1 MAVTHIDQAN
11 TLLRITTAGSVDDG
25 KSTLIGR
32 LLYDTEGLANDQLA
46 ALERASERAGH
57 DGANLALVTDGL
69 RAEREQGIT
78 IDAAYRFFETP
89 HRHVILIDTPGHEQ
103 YTRNMLTGASGADV
117 AIVLVDARHGVLAQ
131 TVRHTTIA
139 AWLGLRHVILA
150 VNKMDLIDWDL
161 ARYETII
168 EDFRA
173 IVVSLPWTISW
184 DPIPMS
190 ALQGEN
196 VVRRSEFAPW
206 YEGPTMLDVLERID
220 VSEDA
225 HGEMGARLAVQ
236 TVILPKAVDGAE
248 TRSYAGV
255 VHGGPLRVG
264 QEVVVLPDNRRS
276 KISSI
281 DVGFEHRDVVA
292 PGTSVA
298 VRLTD
303 QIDITRGQVIVV
315 ADAPISP
322 QVGTELVADVCWMAE
337 GPLQAGAKM
346 MLKLG
351 TTTTP
356 ALVTEVRDRLDV
368 HRPGQWHHTEEL
380 ELNDLGRVEI
390 TLAESVVADA
400 GSTRLPSG
408 QFMLIDSRTNATL
421 GAGLVRE
428 VRS

>member
-1 MAVTHIDQAN
+1 MTVLQGEQVD

-32 LLYDTEGLANDQLA
+32 LLYDTEAIANDQMA

-57 DGANLALVTDGL
+57 DGANLALLTDGL

-78 IDAAYRFFETP
+78 IDAAYRFFQTP
-89 HRHVILIDTPGHEQ
+89 HRHIILIDTPGHEQ
-103 YTRNMLTGASGADV
+103 YTRNMLTGASSADV
-117 AIVLVDARHGVLAQ
+117 AIVLVDARHGVVAQ

-150 VNKMDLIDWDL
+150 VNKMDLIDWDM

-173 IVVSLPWTISW
+173 IVVSLPWEISW

-196 VVRRSEFAPW
+196 VVRRSEHAPW
-206 YEGPTMLDVLERID
+206 YHGPTMLEVLEQID

-225 HGEMGARLAVQ
+225 HGEFGARIAVQ
-236 TVILPKAVDGAE
+236 TVILPKALDGAE
-248 TRSYAGV
+248 ERSYAGV

-264 QEVVVLPDNRRS
+264 QQVEILPDHRQS
-276 KISSI
+276 TIASI
-281 DVGFEHRDVVA
+281 LVGNDEREIVPA
-292 PGTSVA
+292 GASVA

-303 QIDITRGQVIVV
+303 QIDITRGQVIVA
-315 ADAPISP
+315 ADAPVQPVS
-322 QVGTELVADVCWMAE
+322 GTNLVVDICWMAE
-337 GPLQAGAKM
+337 ATLTEGTKM
-346 MLKLG
+346 LMKLG
-351 TTTTP
+351 TTITP
-356 ALVTEVRDRLDV
+356 AMVTAIHDKLDV
-368 HRPGQWHHTEEL
+368 HRPGQWHHTEVL
-380 ELNDLGRVEI
+380 ELNELGRVDI
-390 TLAESVVADA
+390 TLAEPVVADPS
-400 GSTRLPSG
+400 STHLPSG
-408 QFMLIDSRTNATL
+408 QFILIDARTNATL

-428 VRS
+428 VHE